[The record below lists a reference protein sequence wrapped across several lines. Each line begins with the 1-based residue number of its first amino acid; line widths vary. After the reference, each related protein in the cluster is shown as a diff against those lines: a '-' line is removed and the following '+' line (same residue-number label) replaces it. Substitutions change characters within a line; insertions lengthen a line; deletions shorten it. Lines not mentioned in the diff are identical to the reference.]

1 MDGLIMAAQMILALT
16 IIVGIHEFGH
26 LLTAKFFGM
35 RVEKYFIGFPPRI
48 FSFNYKGTEYG
59 LGSIPLGGFVK
70 ISGIIDESMDTKHMD
85 KDPEPWEFRSKP
97 PWQRLVVMLGGI
109 IFNVITGL
117 VIFTVMTYSNGDIY
131 LSKEEINKNGVLA
144 LEIGKEVG
152 FETGDKILKI
162 NGKDWS
168 RDSDLFNPNLFF
180 DDNTSFSVMR
190 DNREVEINLP
200 KNFINKMNSREA
212 LSSFLKARIPFYIDS
227 VFQNNNASNAGI
239 QKGDKIVR
247 VDNKDIIDFFE
258 FKEVLDNNKSSIIQA
273 TILRE
278 NQKLEKVIEI
288 SKDGKIGIRVKNEPL
303 EYSTQKYS
311 FTESMAIGTDRAFG
325 VVFINIK
332 AFGKMF
338 SGDIDP
344 SKNLSGPI
352 GIAQIFGSTWNWT
365 NFWRIVGLLSMV
377 LAFMNLLPIPALDGG
392 HATFILY
399 EMISGR
405 KPTER
410 FLEYSTRFGVII
422 LLGLMSYVILNDIYK
437 LFV

>member
-117 VIFTVMTYSNGDIY
+117 IIFTVMTYSNGDIY

-162 NGKDWS
+162 NEKDWS

-180 DDNTSFSVMR
+180 DDNTSFSIMR

-200 KNFINKMNSREA
+200 KNFINRMNSREA

-311 FTESMAIGTDRAFG
+311 FTESMVIGTDRAFG

-392 HATFILY
+392 HALFILY